1 MLKEEKSF
9 KKKKLLTV
17 SNVKNTIKINLLD
30 LLKMKPLKDF
40 VKEIF
45 FVFEE
50 LNVIFCLDHV
60 SGVLGKE

>member
-45 FVFEE
+45 
-50 LNVIFCLDHV
+50 LYLR
-60 SGVLGKE
+60 S